1 MSTTGWIELI
11 FLIALL
17 CISTPLLGNYMAKV
31 YGGGKA
37 PGDRFFAPVERA
49 VYRVSGIDPDNEQR
63 WTAYARSVLV
73 FSLVSVLLT
82 YVVFR
87 LQGHLPMNPDHLAGT
102 KPGLSFSESIA
113 FMTNTDWQSYV
124 PEATM
129 GIFAQLIGIFVQ
141 FFFSAAVGMAV
152 AVAFIRGVARTRR
165 NTLGSFWVDLVR
177 SITRILLPISIVF
190 TLVFMSQ
197 GVIQNFHSTRSVSTT
212 GVQSVDSSGTAV
224 SAQKI
229 PGGPVASW
237 MPIEALG
244 LNGGGYFNANASH
257 PFENPNP
264 ITNMT
269 ILWLLAMI
277 PFAFAWT
284 YGKTIGSLRQ
294 GIVVLTSMAALFVV
308 PLVLTGVIE
317 GHGNVKLKPAG
328 VSEAATATQTGGNLE
343 GKDLRIGTAGSAIN
357 AASVT
362 GTAAGM
368 SNSAHESYVPL
379 AGSLPLFNM
388 MLGEVTPGGI
398 GSGLW
403 GKLILVLVS
412 VFIAGLMVGRTPEYL
427 GKKIRGPDVKMAAI
441 YILIMPLV
449 VLTFA
454 AATLV
459 MGSPLRS
466 VSASGPHGLTEI
478 VYAFTSVAHNNGSG
492 FAGVS
497 ANTQWFNVTLGLSM
511 LIGRFM
517 LIIAAMA
524 IAGSLVRKRVVPAS
538 AGTLRT
544 DTPLFTVMLMAVTV
558 IVTGLTYFPV
568 LALGPL
574 AEHFAGHF

>member
-1 MSTTGWIELI
+1 
-11 FLIALL
+11 
-17 CISTPLLGNYMAKV
+17 MAKV

-37 PGDRFFAPVERA
+37 PGDRFFLPVERG
-49 VYRVSGIDPDNEQR
+49 VYRLSGVDPDSEQR

-73 FSLVSVLLT
+73 FGLVSALLT
-82 YVVFR
+82 YIVFR
-87 LQGHLPMNPDHLAGT
+87 LQGHLPLNPDHLSGAT
-102 KPGLSFSESIA
+102 PGLSFSESIA

-124 PEATM
+124 PEATL
-129 GIFAQLIGIFVQ
+129 GIFAQLVGVFVQ
-141 FFFSAAVGMAV
+141 FFLSAAVGMAV
-152 AVAFIRGVARTRR
+152 AVAFIRGVARTRKTTIG
-165 NTLGSFWVDLVR
+165 NFWVDIVR

-190 TLVFMSQ
+190 AFAFMSQ
-197 GVIQNFHSTRSVSTT
+197 GVIQNLHGTKSVSTVAT
-212 GVQSVDSSGTAV
+212 QTVDASGAPTASQS
-224 SAQKI
+224 I

-244 LNGGGYFNANASH
+244 LNGGGYYNANAAH
-257 PFENPNP
+257 PIENPNP
-264 ITNMT
+264 ITNMM

-277 PFAFAWT
+277 PFAFPWT
-284 YGKTIGSLRQ
+284 FGKMIGSFRQ
-294 GIVVLTSMAALFVV
+294 GMVVLTSMAVLFVV
-308 PLVLTGVIE
+308 PLGLTVLLEGRGNPKLAPPGV
-317 GHGNVKLKPAG
+317 G
-328 VSEAATATQTGGNLE
+328 VSQSATGSQTGGNLE
-343 GKDLRIGTAGSAIN
+343 GKDLRIGTAGSAID
-357 AASVT
+357 AAAVT

-412 VFIAGLMVGRTPEYL
+412 CFIAGLMVGRTPEYL
-427 GKKIRGPDVKMAAI
+427 GKKIRGPDVKLAAL

-454 AATLV
+454 AATMV
-459 MGSPLRS
+459 MGSPLKS
-466 VSASGPHGLTEI
+466 VYASGPHGLTEI
-478 VYAFTSVAHNNGSG
+478 VYAYTSVAHNNGSG
-492 FAGVS
+492 FAGLS
-497 ANTQWFNVTLGLSM
+497 ANTQWFNTTLGIAM
-511 LIGRFM
+511 LAGRFL
-517 LIIAAMA
+517 LIIPALA
-524 IAGSLVRKRVVPAS
+524 IAGALGRKRIVPSS

>member
-1 MSTTGWIELI
+1 MSTANWIEFVV
-11 FLIALL
+11 FLLLL

-31 YGGGKA
+31 YGNKKA
-37 PGDRFFAPVERA
+37 PGDRFFLPVERA
-49 VYRVSGIDPDNEQR
+49 IYRVSGIDPEGEQR

-82 YVVFR
+82 YIVFR
-87 LQGHLPMNPDHLAGT
+87 LQGHLPMNPDHLSDT

-124 PEATM
+124 PEATL
-129 GIFAQLIGIFVQ
+129 GIFAQLIGVFVQ
-141 FFFSAAVGMAV
+141 FFLSAAVGMAI
-152 AVAFIRGVARTRR
+152 AAAFIRGVARTR
-165 NTLGSFWVDLVR
+165 NTTIGNFWVDLVR
-177 SITRILLPISIVF
+177 SITRILVPISIVF
-190 TLVFMSQ
+190 AFVFMSQ
-197 GVIQNFHSTRSVSTT
+197 GVIQNFHAQKSVTT
-212 GVQSVDSSGTAV
+212 TATQTVDSTGAAV
-224 SAQKI
+224 TAQKL

-264 ITNMT
+264 ITNMG

-277 PFAFAWT
+277 PFAFPWT
-284 YGKTIGSLRQ
+284 FGKMIGSFRQ
-294 GIVVLTSMAALFVV
+294 GMVVLTSMAVLFVM
-308 PLVLTGVIE
+308 PLALTAVLE
-317 GHGNVKLKPAG
+317 GRGNNKMPPAG
-328 VSEAATATQTGGNLE
+328 VSVAATSTQTGGNLE

-357 AASVT
+357 AAAVT

-427 GKKIRGPDVKMAAI
+427 GKKIRGPDVKLAAI
-441 YILIMPLV
+441 YILIMPLI

-466 VSASGPHGLTEI
+466 VFASGPHGLTEI
-478 VYAFTSVAHNNGSG
+478 VYAYTSVAHNNGSG
-492 FAGVS
+492 FAGIS
-497 ANTQWFNVTLGLSM
+497 ANTQWFNTTLGIAM
-511 LIGRFM
+511 LAGRFL
-517 LIIAAMA
+517 LIIPALA
-524 IAGSLVRKRVVPAS
+524 IAGALGRKRVVPTS